1 MKLQHFLTYRILSC
15 LLALLAL
22 TSSCQDDL
30 PPQDAQQVVLTIQ
43 CHTQGFSSN
52 TTRTIDVDYTTNFT
66 KGDEIG
72 IVGVKNG
79 AVMSEYCN
87 LKVTYDGEDWI
98 PENDVEILLEDDIT
112 YMAYS
117 PYKAD
122 LNTSNLTSIT
132 KITKQFSVPSEGQAD
147 RATYQA
153 ADLLISKKG
162 FITGQILTFNF
173 SHAFSMLEVVLPR
186 TVYKMDNTSG
196 NAELTNYYIRSAT
209 YKSITGKTMFEATP
223 NGYRCLITPG
233 EGVTLNG
240 EYTDE
245 NGQDRVFT
253 YTLPANT
260 IQAGECRCVVVDNGE
275 KASSFKCQHGDFFLS
290 NGTIVSRDSTMT
302 EAQKAM
308 CIGVIYYLDSKSDA
322 AEEGVKETL
331 NSMGIGSHGYVV
343 ALKDAWNIS
352 TGEVYINRKWG
363 SKEVDI
369 PEIENSTTIYSHI
382 GDNSGMTNTAAMEK
396 YKNDIDSPL
405 YQAVEDF
412 RTAVPAPANTT
423 GWFIPTVGQWMDM
436 IEKFGQTKVVASD
449 FTRFD
454 WSTDGLSFYHSN
466 DATAISNIRAIL
478 NNIPCDYDTIESKV
492 FWSSSEFSI
501 TDIGTISFEWN
512 WILFAVYE
520 SGKEEGYK
528 ALYTRCFLG
537 F

>member
-308 CIGVIYYLDSKSDA
+308 CIGVIYYLDSKDDEIG
-322 AEEGVKETL
+322 EEEKATL
-331 NSMGIGSHGYVV
+331 NSMGIGSHGFVV
-343 ALKDAWNIS
+343 ALRNAYNPE
-352 TGEVYINRKWG
+352 TGEGYGVTAWGVYG
-363 SKEVDI
+363 EDI
-369 PEIENSTTIYSHI
+369 EEIKNSSDIKSHM
-382 GDNSGMTNTAAMEK
+382 GDNSGLTNTAAMWK
-396 YKNDIDSPL
+396 SSSSSQYASYK
-405 YQAVEDF
+405 VEMF
-412 RTAVPAPANTT
+412 NKAVPTPANTT
-423 GWFIPTVGQWMDM
+423 KWFLPTLGQWIDM
-436 IEKFGQTKVVASD
+436 IEKLSDQTMQESQFVTWWWSNYSFGYY
-449 FTRFD
+449 FT
-454 WSTDGLSFYHSN
+454 GNEY
-466 DATAISNIRAIL
+466 
-478 NNIPCDYDTIESKV
+478 NNIVSKFENSGCTYDKFV
-492 FWSSSEFSI
+492 NNYWSSTEFD
-501 TDIGTISFEWN
+501 DIQAGMIYFESSGFY
-512 WILFAVYE
+512 IYE
-520 SGKEEGYK
+520 RGKGDASMYV
-528 ALYTRCFLG
+528 RCFLG

>member
-52 TTRTIDVDYTTNFT
+52 ATRTIDVDYTTNFT

-72 IVGVKNG
+72 IVGVKDG

-87 LKVTYDGEDWI
+87 LKVTYDGEDWT
-98 PENDVEILLEDDIT
+98 PEDNVEILLEDDIT

-308 CIGVIYYLDSKSDA
+308 CIGVIYYLDSKDDEIG
-322 AEEGVKETL
+322 EEEKTTM
-331 NSMGIGSHGYVV
+331 NNMGIGSHGFVV
-343 ALKDAWNIS
+343 SLQTAS
-352 TGEVYINRKWG
+352 TGSQWG
-363 SKEVDI
+363 PYRDI
-369 PEIENSTTIYSHI
+369 EGITNSTDINSHY
-382 GDNSGMTNTAAMEK
+382 GDNSGMTNTAALGAADATNTSYAYHAVQEYEK
-396 YKNDIDSPL
+396 AY
-405 YQAVEDF
+405 
-412 RTAVPAPANTT
+412 PAPANTT
-423 GWFIPTVGQWMDM
+423 GWFIPTVGQWLDLL
-436 IEKFGQTKVVASD
+436 EKFSGITLNWGYPGWGHYSYEC
-449 FTRFD
+449 TN
-454 WSTDGLSFYHSN
+454 YSN
-466 DATAISNIRAIL
+466 DLHEKMEA
-478 NNIPCDYDTIESKV
+478 V
-492 FWSSSEFSI
+492 FENTQCTHTPIFPGNFWTSSECDS
-501 TDIGTISFEWN
+501 SQ
-512 WILFAVYE
+512 
-520 SGKEEGYK
+520 
-528 ALYTRCFLG
+528 ALYIYLQWGYLRLCETGKSDSYSVRCFLG